1 MWQYNHTNELK
12 HFGKKGMK
20 WGRRK
25 SAGPNGE
32 RVTTTRIPL
41 TTYTK
46 TVRKDGTR
54 QVKTETKALLGGST
68 KTTVSEQSKAQV
80 MVGRAA
86 VVGILA
92 VNGAVLAS
100 NYMKYMK

>member
-1 MWQYNHTNELK
+1 MWKYNPTSTLCHT
-12 HFGKKGMK
+12 GKKGMK

-25 SAGPNGE
+25 SVGPNGDKI
-32 RVTTTRIPL
+32 TTTKVPL

-54 QVKTETKALLGGST
+54 QMKTETKALIGGAT
-68 KTTVSEQSKAQV
+68 RTVVNEQSKAQIV
-80 MVGRAA
+80 VGRAA

-100 NYMKYMK
+100 NYMKYAK